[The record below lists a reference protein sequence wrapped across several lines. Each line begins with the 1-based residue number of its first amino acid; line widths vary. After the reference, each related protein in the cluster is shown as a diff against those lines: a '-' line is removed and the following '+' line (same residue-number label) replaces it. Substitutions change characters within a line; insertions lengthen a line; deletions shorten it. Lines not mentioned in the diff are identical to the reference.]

1 LSCHRGS
8 WPIGVLR
15 NVQPTVPQRAPRT
28 IVFMTTLTDL
38 KQVHRATWAAGD
50 YAAVAEHIDTVP
62 PSDLLDRITIR
73 PGQDV
78 LDVAAGTG
86 NAALRAASR
95 GGRVTGL
102 DLAPELFVTAR
113 RRAFEQGVDITWVQ
127 GDAEDLPFDN
137 DSFDH
142 VLSVFGVQFAPR
154 HEVTAT
160 ELDRVC
166 RPGGQVGLINWTPA
180 GVIGE
185 FFAIMSRY
193 LPTPPSYASSP
204 PLWGDEDHVRHLFA
218 DTGID
223 VTFSYGTNPWS
234 FDSAEHWVAFL
245 ETAYG
250 PTVKARQ
257 RLIGEGTWDACRSE
271 IVAMAERRNQAADGT
286 LLLQAEYLITLGRK
300 AS

>member
-1 LSCHRGS
+1 
-8 WPIGVLR
+8 
-15 NVQPTVPQRAPRT
+15 
-28 IVFMTTLTDL
+28 MTTLVDL

-62 PSDLLDRITIR
+62 PDDLLGRITIT

-78 LDVAAGTG
+78 VDVAAGTG
-86 NAALRAASR
+86 NVALRAAAA
-95 GGRVTGL
+95 GAHVTGL
-102 DLAPELFVTAR
+102 DLAPELFVPAR
-113 RRAFEQGVDITWVQ
+113 RRAVEYGVDVTWVE

-137 DSFDH
+137 ESFDH

-154 HEVTAT
+154 HEVTAA
-160 ELDRVC
+160 ELARVC

-185 FFAIMSRY
+185 FFTIMSGY
-193 LPTPPSYASSP
+193 LPAPPSYASSP
-204 PLWGDEDHVRHLFA
+204 PLWGNEDHVRKLFA
-218 DTGID
+218 NTAVD
-223 VTFSYGTNPWS
+223 VTFDYGNNPWR
-234 FDSAEHWVAFL
+234 FDSAEHWVSFL

-250 PTVKARQ
+250 PTVKARE
-257 RLIGEGTWDACRSE
+257 RLAGEGRWDACRAE
-271 IVAMAERRNQAADGT
+271 IVAMAERRNEAADGS